1 MLTHIS
7 VIYHSA
13 LPLLSSAVDLL
24 GQLLLVGAYA
34 LAAAM
39 GGDVILPPP
48 VITSSGEV
56 VLNGTAIAD
65 GLAGGALKEGAL
77 KLFALF

>member
-1 MLTHIS
+1 M
-7 VIYHSA
+7 
-13 LPLLSSAVDLL
+13 SSAVDLL

-48 VITSSGEV
+48 VITPSGEV

-65 GLAGGALKEGAL
+65 GLASGVLKEGTTRLVA
-77 KLFALF
+77 ALF

>member
-1 MLTHIS
+1 M
-7 VIYHSA
+7 
-13 LPLLSSAVDLL
+13 SSAVDLL

-56 VLNGTAIAD
+56 VLNATSIAE
-65 GLAGGALKEGAL
+65 GLADAAFKEGSTRVL
-77 KLFALF
+77 ALF